1 MSFLPGSKPFD
12 LPTPDLSL
20 LPKLFIFSYSRVVTQ
35 TLLHAASTLRKR
47 FSVYVTE
54 ARPYG
59 QGIKTHD
66 ILTRAGIPCTL
77 VLDSAAAVAMGKCD
91 SVMVGAEGVAE
102 SGGVIN
108 AIGCVS
114 LTALGQRAQVLLR
127 VLIRSAFSTGLGLFP

>member
-1 MSFLPGSKPFD
+1 ML
-12 LPTPDLSL
+12 
-20 LPKLFIFSYSRVVTQ
+20 IFCCRSHSRVVTQ
-35 TLLHAASTLRKR
+35 TLLYAATTLKKR

-77 VLDSAAAVAMGKCD
+77 VLDSAAAVAMGKCNI
-91 SVMVGAEGVAE
+91 VMVGAEGVAE

-108 AIGCVS
+108 AVGSVRPIP
-114 LTALGQRAQVLLR
+114 VLY
-127 VLIRSAFSTGLGLFP
+127 